1 MRAASRSAP
10 FHNSADALGPSLP
23 LCAAARAEPS
33 ALRGRSGRALRSAR
47 PLGPSPPLGA
57 AARAEGSGTI
67 PFVNRSL
74 AALLPILLGV
84 GLLGAACGDDQRD
97 RLSGAGDRAR
107 CMADGATATFG
118 NGTAEA
124 VRDAG
129 RDLDALGD
137 IARGKGSELRE
148 ALDDCVDVEAT
159 LTDALMDAGLSED
172 KASCVAERALRDDD
186 ILGPLLVAMV
196 FGDPGVGTAI
206 AIAVRAGGP
215 CLTSEDID
223 LLLPG

>member
-10 FHNSADALGPSLP
+10 FHNRADAPGLCLLG
-23 LCAAARAEPS
+23 LC
-33 ALRGRSGRALRSAR
+33 GRSRRGIRHN
-47 PLGPSPPLGA
+47 PL
-57 AARAEGSGTI
+57 
-67 PFVNRSL
+67 VNRSL